1 MSDLSFNKN
10 NFTKS
15 EPAKFSKPIIN
26 NNNKFGIR
34 TIEEIKEDM
43 NKLKKPKVDNKPK
56 MVEIKPNNLTVFRK
70 WNNK

>member
-1 MSDLSFNKN
+1 MFHLQLLR
-10 NFTKS
+10 
-15 EPAKFSKPIIN
+15 
-26 NNNKFGIR
+26 IR

-56 MVEIKPNNLTVFRK
+56 MVEIKPNNLNVFRK